1 MGMTKEKQLKQ
12 LKTMHRTINLNEY
25 IYELLE
31 EVSKEMGMTKSELI
45 RYILTKELEK
55 MAKKIRRKKHAG
67 QTEDT
72 GTESEG
78 D

>member
-1 MGMTKEKQLKQ
+1 MGMKKEKQIKQ
-12 LKTMHRTINLNEY
+12 LNTMHRTINLNEY

-55 MAKKIRRKKHAG
+55 MVKKIRKKKHAE
-67 QTEDT
+67 QRENTRTE
-72 GTESEG
+72 TERA
-78 D
+78 